1 MRQRRGFT
9 LIELLTVIAIIAIL
23 AAILLPVLSKAR
35 EKAHQTTCL
44 SNMRQIGLG
53 FLMYADDWDRK
64 LPPAFSHPDDP
75 LQNGFTSFGT
85 SGFLEEECW
94 GPPWADLI
102 QPYVRN
108 AGVFLCPTDI
118 RKGINPSPFREP
130 SSGPPVANT
139 PCGALRVMDMG
150 RRPDVAGDCADSD
163 CGTNADLFGAGGTTN
178 LAPPVTSAS
187 AAWDPP
193 LFRDH
198 AFPCSYGANFL
209 LLDNHWVRP
218 DRLGSAG
225 TQWGTNLGK
234 WAWTI
239 DAVPEP
245 ASTILATESA
255 WWTAINSQMPLFR
268 GGRHFSE
275 DVSVDLLVPGANWDL
290 IWSFWSHVW
299 PHGTY
304 NGPFRGRV
312 NTVALEGHAKSVIME
327 LRKETDEEAYGPF
340 GADLFFWTSRFNP
353 NATP

>member
-53 FLMYADDWDRK
+53 FLMYADDWDRT

-75 LQNGFTSFGT
+75 AFDGSTAAAAT
-85 SGFLEEECW
+85 VFLEEDCW

-108 AGVFLCPTDI
+108 AGIFLCPTDI
-118 RKGINPSPFREP
+118 NKGIHPSAYRAP
-130 SSGPPVANT
+130 STGAPVVPSV

-150 RRPDVAGDCADSD
+150 STPNVVGDCADGN
-163 CGTNADLFGAGGTTN
+163 CGGVASEGGTPN
-178 LAPPVTSAS
+178 LFPPVTSNN

-193 LFRDH
+193 LYRDH
-198 AFPCSYGANFL
+198 NFPCSYGANFL
-209 LLDNHWVRP
+209 LLDHHWTDP
-218 DRLGSAG
+218 SLYPTFSIN
-225 TQWGTNLGK
+225 WGVTLGK

-245 ASTILATESA
+245 SSTLLATESA

-268 GGRHFSE
+268 GARHFSE
-275 DVSVDLLVPGANWDL
+275 DITKIMSPFPVGYTLF
-290 IWSFWSHVW
+290 WSFYSHVW
-299 PHGTY
+299 PAGTY
-304 NGPFRGRV
+304 TGPFRGRI
-312 NTVALEGHAKSVIME
+312 NTVAMDGHAKSVIME
-327 LRKETDEEAYGPF
+327 LRLDQDPEAYGPF
-340 GADLFFWTSRFNP
+340 GNDLWFWNSRFRP
-353 NATP
+353 E